1 MKEDLAAC
9 GSKVSGFHAHE
20 GACLRM
26 GKEGG
31 VNRVFYMCNEEN
43 RPTEQLNLNA
53 FNVAQ

>member
-20 GACLRM
+20 GAHLHM

-31 VNRVFYMCNEEN
+31 VSRGFYMCDEDN

-53 FNVAQ
+53 FSVAQ